1 MHSSKASFAPRSAGY
16 HYSYPSV
23 MLLISAPLSLIPYL
37 LALFVWLTTSWYT
50 FYRVLKGTLPEGD
63 ALMFSLATPAVLVNA
78 VGGQNN
84 DWNRSFCRRRPHSP
98 RLAGGPLG
106 LMI

>member
-1 MHSSKASFAPRSAGY
+1 
-16 HYSYPSV
+16 
-23 MLLISAPLSLIPYL
+23 
-37 LALFVWLTTSWYT
+37 
-50 FYRVLKGTLPEGD
+50 
-63 ALMFSLATPAVLVNA
+63 MFSLATPAVLVNA